1 MSRAVHGRNGN
12 GTRPERLERLY
23 QEQLADIRAAERQ
36 AARLFPDMAVVAA
49 DEDVAAALRATGA
62 EAEVQLARLEKLV
75 DLLDFDAGSMES
87 VSLNGFLAEARSV
100 LSGDLP
106 GDADDVDGAL
116 LRSARQALRY
126 QIAGYESACATARRL
141 GDYQTLDMLLRS
153 LDEELATDSSLSRI
167 VSRRSRMLR
176 AL

>member
-1 MSRAVHGRNGN
+1 MFHAAHGNGN
-12 GTRPERLERLY
+12 GTPPKRLEQLY
-23 QEQLADIRAAERQ
+23 EEQLADIRAAERQ
-36 AARLFPDMAVVAA
+36 AARLLPDMAVVAA
-49 DEDVAAALRATGA
+49 DEDVASVLRATGA
-62 EAEVQLARLEKLV
+62 EAEVQLARIEQLIGLLGV
-75 DLLDFDAGSMES
+75 DTSRIGG

-100 LSGDLP
+100 LAGELP

-141 GDYQTLDMLLRS
+141 GDYRTLDTLLQS
-153 LDEELATDSSLSRI
+153 LDEELATDASLSRL